1 MKTLKFF
8 GMSVLTALFAAI
20 VLVACTNENVT
31 DEKPLTKSNETAW
44 PADDP
49 FSFRDLGE
57 LTEEEAEEYGTMCA
71 ELHNEA
77 LEYAYNAFSNMD
89 TYTLYEMLHD
99 SATMYTVTIEI
110 VEQFVAEYVNDIEHE
125 DIFSSTE
132 ELLTYTESDEYKE
145 YRETLFEVCNG
156 NIGILWNFYY
166 PDNGQYNVNFT
177 DVQTL
182 YSGMRECYECG
193 IGTYIPMLP
202 VFCGLRT
209 SEYSTSYWNTEYDK
223 WFELFYYADEEH
235 HDDGGGDDGDGGDGD
250 KKDPW
255 RDNLRDVAMSDVHGA
270 ITGATGSIIN
280 IGVKALFG
288 LTTPVGTA
296 AIVGSIVTETVI
308 HAVVESTFAAIRQIK
323 DDMTEVRAYGE
334 YIHYNP

>member
-145 YRETLFEVCNG
+145 YRETLLDECN
-156 NIGILWNFYY
+156 
-166 PDNGQYNVNFT
+166 QYNKILRSFYDLNVEQYTVYFT
-177 DVQTL
+177 RVDDL
-182 YSGMRECYECG
+182 YTSMVAYYDC

-202 VFCGLRT
+202 AFCGLKM

-235 HDDGGGDDGDGGDGD
+235 HDDGEGDDGDGGDGD

-270 ITGATGSIIN
+270 IAGAVGSVVS
-280 IGVKALFG
+280 IGVKAIIG

-296 AIVGSIVTETVI
+296 AVVGSIVADALKSAVISSTITVI
-308 HAVVESTFAAIRQIK
+308 GQIK

>member
-31 DEKPLTKSNETAW
+31 DEKPITKSNETAW
-44 PADDP
+44 PDNAP
-49 FSFRDLGE
+49 FSFRNLGE

-145 YRETLFEVCNG
+145 YRETLIEDNAG
-156 NIGILWNFYY
+156 RLNDFYDLD
-166 PDNGQYNVNFT
+166 PDKYSVHFG
-177 DVQTL
+177 DLASL
-182 YSGMRECYECG
+182 YASMESYYCT

-202 VFCGLRT
+202 AFCGLKM

-235 HDDGGGDDGDGGDGD
+235 HDDGEGDDGDGGDGD

-270 ITGATGSIIN
+270 IAGAVGSVVS
-280 IGVKALFG
+280 IGVKAIIG

-296 AIVGSIVTETVI
+296 AVVGSIVADALKSAVISSTITVI
-308 HAVVESTFAAIRQIK
+308 GQIK